1 MTASVRALLVDLDGT
16 LADSLEAMY
25 DVYANFLA
33 SRGQKASRDEFERLN
48 GPSLR
53 EVVAGLARTHGISGE
68 ADLLYRD
75 YIAAVD
81 QAYATVVRPNDG
93 AGELIDTATGHG
105 VVLVLVTANHR
116 GAADAFLTAY
126 GWRDRF
132 SALVTGDDVPVGK
145 PDPAVYLRALAVA
158 CVDDPANALAVEDS
172 ANGIAAATGAGVPTI
187 ALRPD
192 GSPPFAHPL
201 VVACVRD
208 LGEAARF
215 IRETFRV

>member
-33 SRGQKASRDEFERLN
+33 SHGQKANRDEFERLN

-53 EVVAGLARTHGISGE
+53 EVVAELARAHNISGDVE
-68 ADLLYRD
+68 SLRGH

-81 QAYATVVRPNDG
+81 QAYATAVCPNDG
-93 AGELIDTATGHG
+93 AGDLIDTATELG
-105 VVLVLVTANHR
+105 VDLVLVTANHR
-116 GAADAFLTAY
+116 GAAEAFLAAQ
-126 GWRDRF
+126 GWRERF

-158 CVDDPANALAVEDS
+158 CVDDPAHALAVEDS

-187 ALRPD
+187 ALRRD
-192 GSPPFAHPL
+192 ASPPSAHPL